1 MSRIETP
8 DYLFSG
14 KKGLCSLDNAKK
26 HILNHYFLTA
36 DIDNFYPNSKREYIF
51 RFYYYQMKM
60 SEDIA
65 WLMADMVCYDDHIP
79 TGSQLSQSI
88 AYWAYRKTFNK
99 ISDFAHQRKLK
110 FTLYV
115 DDMTF
120 SGSLPIR
127 QDLHLSINY
136 YLKTVGLKLKKGKTK
151 YYSKNKFKKITGAV
165 ISPANELLIPNKHR
179 KKLKELKDRYNDL
192 KKMPPNVV
200 RSFLG
205 QLRYTRQ
212 IQNDYYQQPYVLLR
226 EVEKKLN
233 RT

>member
-1 MSRIETP
+1 LNNKPKLADLLFIEQKNFSILKSDKLYNAFSIKTGSKRRDIQEPIGIRSRVHGRNQQLMSRIETP

-165 ISPANELLIPNKHR
+165 ISPAN
-179 KKLKELKDRYNDL
+179 
-192 KKMPPNVV
+192 
-200 RSFLG
+200 
-205 QLRYTRQ
+205 
-212 IQNDYYQQPYVLLR
+212 
-226 EVEKKLN
+226 
-233 RT
+233 